1 MRFFSL
7 SQRASVWFCLAA
19 LIALVSRFSGTT
31 PAVSTAADLKPTP
44 ATIGTKLPATDQSTI
59 LASAAEPP
67 ATTDGA
73 APKKADGEWGD
84 IIGQFVLDG
93 TPPDVPMLQNG
104 KEAMCA
110 KEIPSDELIV
120 GKDNGL
126 ANVFIYIAPVKKP
139 KVHPDLVEPKEKDV
153 VMDQKGCR
161 FTPHAIFART
171 GQTVLIKSMDE
182 FNHNTRTAPTKN
194 DGINIIVTP
203 KSRDGLPW
211 KVKLAESL
219 PTQFKCDIHP
229 WMTAW
234 CLILDHP
241 YGAIS
246 DADGKFK
253 LTSVPVGDHEFK
265 VWHEFGSG
273 RYLEK
278 AYKVSVKSGSNDLGK
293 IKVSVAKLT
302 ETK

>member
-19 LIALVSRFSGTT
+19 LIALGSRFSGTT
-31 PAVSTAADLKPTP
+31 PAVSTAADSKPKP
-44 ATIGTKLPATDQSTI
+44 AATEATLTAADQSTV
-59 LASAAEPP
+59 LASAAKQP

-73 APKKADGEWGD
+73 APKKAGGDWGD
-84 IIGQFVLDG
+84 VVGQFVLDG
-93 TPPDVPMLQNG
+93 TAPEVPKLQNG

-110 KEIPSDELIV
+110 KEIPSDELLI

-126 ANVFIYIAPVKKP
+126 ANVFIYISPAKKP
-139 KVHPDLVEPKEKDV
+139 KVHPDLVEPKEKEV
-153 VMDQKGCR
+153 VVDQKGCR

-171 GQTVLIKSMDE
+171 GQTVLIKSMDD
-182 FNHNTRTAPTKN
+182 FNHNTRTAPIKN
-194 DGINIIVTP
+194 DPMNLIVGP

-211 KVKLAESL
+211 KLKLAESL
-219 PTQFKCDIHP
+219 PTQIKCDIHP

-241 YGAIS
+241 YGAVS

-253 LTSVPVGDHEFK
+253 LTSVPAGDHEFR

-278 AYKVSVKSGSNDLGK
+278 AYKVSVKPGSNDLGK
-293 IKVSVAKLT
+293 IKVPVAKLT
-302 ETK
+302 EIK